1 MREFSSSLVRTI
13 GIAAV
18 VAATVSYGSGQTVR
32 VPFHAQAGSE
42 AETLL
47 RAKNAAARVAGKKTL
62 TRKDT
67 CWLFPL
73 LGPTCG
79 GSTSSN
85 GSTPSD
91 RDTNINKFYDT
102 AGQFSFF
109 NQMKA
114 IYNSASSSATVSAD
128 LASLNFSNAMQLTAV
143 TNVQAGPTAA
153 TAMSTGTMPTLS
165 AAGAAQATQNML
177 YGGTF
182 VASAIYPV
190 IAIGAA
196 GINNKTGNFGAV
208 VFVGAR
214 EGVDIQNFKSGTSV
228 TVDSPPSHTNAG
240 IQGYLQYNS
249 INPIGG
255 TGSDAKSFKGALF
268 LGGSYGYSYMSH
280 GYARDYGFGTNWSNS
295 IGQVSVGILV
305 NGVARITFS
314 KAFGPSQTYIDSTSN
329 TPKTVNNFKTLSFGI
344 TYQSA
349 SPSSPQTTE
358 K

>member
-1 MREFSSSLVRTI
+1 
-13 GIAAV
+13 V
-18 VAATVSYGSGQTVR
+18 VAGTVGYGSGQTVR
-32 VPFHAQAGSE
+32 VPFHSQAGSE

-47 RAKNAAARVAGKKTL
+47 NLKQARTLRRAKSIAEGKQPEKEKI
-62 TRKDT
+62 TRKDY

-79 GSTSSN
+79 GSTSS
-85 GSTPSD
+85 D
-91 RDTNINKFYDT
+91 RDDNINKFYDT

-114 IYNSASSSATVSAD
+114 IYNGASSSATVSAD
-128 LASLNFSNAMQLTAV
+128 LASLNFSNAMQLTAGA
-143 TNVQAGPTAA
+143 NVQAGPTSA
-153 TAMSTGTMPTLS
+153 TATSTGTVPTLS

-190 IAIGAA
+190 IAVGAS
-196 GINNKTGNFGAV
+196 GINNTTGNLGAV

-228 TVDSPPSHTNAG
+228 TVNSPPSHTNAG
-240 IQGYLQYNS
+240 IQGYIQYNS

-329 TPKTVNNFKTLSFGI
+329 TQKTVNNFKTLSFGI

-349 SPSSPQTTE
+349 SPSSPTTTE

>member
-1 MREFSSSLVRTI
+1 VRGFSSLRVRTI

-32 VPFHAQAGSE
+32 VPFHAQA
-42 AETLL
+42 AETEE
-47 RAKNAAARVAGKKTL
+47 AKKPAAGVEGKKKI

-79 GSTSSN
+79 G
-85 GSTPSD
+85 TPSN
-91 RDTNINKFYDT
+91 RDTNINRFYDT

-109 NQMKA
+109 NQIKA
-114 IYNSASSSATVSAD
+114 IYNGASTSATVSAD
-128 LASLNFSNAMQLTAV
+128 IASLNFSNAMQLTAG

-153 TAMSTGTMPTLS
+153 ATTSTGTVPTLS

-190 IAIGAA
+190 IAVGAA
-196 GINNKTGNFGAV
+196 GINNTTGNLGAV
-208 VFVGAR
+208 VFVGAQ

-228 TVDSPPSHTNAG
+228 TVNSPPSHTNAG
-240 IQGYLQYNS
+240 IQGYVQYNS
-249 INPIGG
+249 INLIGG

-268 LGGSYGYSYMSH
+268 VGGSYGYSYMSH

-295 IGQVSVGILV
+295 IGQLSVGILV

-329 TPKTVNNFKTLSFGI
+329 TQKTVNNFRTLSFGI

-349 SPSSPQTTE
+349 SPSSPQSSE